1 MNNLTLKQKIILGII
16 IGVMLIVIGIYG
28 YTTLNNDEEI
38 ELSQLDLNAEIN
50 SQNLNNEGQNMEQN
64 ETESNVQNKENL
76 RSKRNQ

>member
-28 YTTLNNDEEI
+28 YTTLNHGEEL

-50 SQNLNNEGQNMEQN
+50 NQNLNNEGQNMEQN
-64 ETESNVQNKENL
+64 ETESNEQNKENL

>member
-28 YTTLNNDEEI
+28 YTTLNHGEEL

-50 SQNLNNEGQNMEQN
+50 NQNINSKEENIAKNSEA
-64 ETESNVQNKENL
+64 SNVENEENVRRRNK
-76 RSKRNQ
+76 

>member
-28 YTTLNNDEEI
+28 YTTLNHGEEL

-50 SQNLNNEGQNMEQN
+50 NQNINSEEENIAQNSEA
-64 ETESNVQNKENL
+64 SNVANEENVRRRNK
-76 RSKRNQ
+76 

>member
-28 YTTLNNDEEI
+28 YTTLNHGEEL

-50 SQNLNNEGQNMEQN
+50 NQNINSEEENIAKNSEA
-64 ETESNVQNKENL
+64 SNVENEENVRRRNK
-76 RSKRNQ
+76 

>member
-28 YTTLNNDEEI
+28 YTTLNNGEEI

>member
-28 YTTLNNDEEI
+28 YTTLNHGEEL

-50 SQNLNNEGQNMEQN
+50 NQNINSKEENIAQNFEA
-64 ETESNVQNKENL
+64 SNVENEENVRRRNK
-76 RSKRNQ
+76 

>member
-28 YTTLNNDEEI
+28 YTTLNNGEEL

-50 SQNLNNEGQNMEQN
+50 NQNINSEEENIAKNSEA
-64 ETESNVQNKENL
+64 SNVENEENVRRRNK
-76 RSKRNQ
+76 

>member
-28 YTTLNNDEEI
+28 YTTLNHGEEL

-50 SQNLNNEGQNMEQN
+50 NQNINSEEENIAQNFEA
-64 ETESNVQNKENL
+64 SNVENEENVRRRNK
-76 RSKRNQ
+76 

>member
-1 MNNLTLKQKIILGII
+1 MNNLTLKQKIILGIV
-16 IGVMLIVIGIYG
+16 IGAMLIVIGIYG

-50 SQNLNNEGQNMEQN
+50 NQNLNNEEQNMEQN

-76 RSKRNQ
+76 RSKRNK

>member
-28 YTTLNNDEEI
+28 YTTLNHGEEL

-50 SQNLNNEGQNMEQN
+50 NQNINSDEENIAQNSEA
-64 ETESNVQNKENL
+64 SNVENEENVRRRNK
-76 RSKRNQ
+76 